1 MGATAAEEFA
11 QAGGAAGAMS
21 VLVIGPGES
30 DRRRLLTDGAFLLVG
45 RHPRACVSLTD
56 ERVSPRH
63 LYLQVLDGHLYGID
77 LGSETGVYHGLA
89 RLSSGWVAPSSF
101 LRLGPYHVSVTF
113 DRAAGL
119 DSRAVPEDPLAHRA
133 QPSTFTPLSAEV
145 FVGNIRRTR
154 WKLTRRLVLFG
165 RGPMARLRLQDK
177 SVSSL
182 HCAVVGTPH
191 GSWVVDLLSREGTFV
206 NETPVRSARLRDGDR
221 LRVGCYELSIRTED
235 HAATPL
241 LATPTALPPFAMT
254 LPGME
259 SSPLRTFTPGLPAH
273 PADASALLPILLQ
286 QFGLFQQQM
295 LEQFQQSMMQM
306 MQTFAQMNNDQMGLI
321 REELAEIRRLNE
333 ELHEARHRLGTGP
346 KEVPQGE
353 KPPTPEAASA
363 TPPPMIHAFPT
374 APPPDPHAGEPA
386 PPAVDVH
393 DWLSGRIAN
402 LEQQRQSVL
411 QRALRK
417 ITGS

>member
-1 MGATAAEEFA
+1 MGPTAAEEFA
-11 QAGGAAGAMS
+11 QAGGAAGALS

-30 DRRRLLTDGAFLLVG
+30 DRRRLLTEGAFLLVG
-45 RHPRACVSLTD
+45 RHPRACVSLSD
-56 ERVSPRH
+56 ERVSSRH
-63 LYLQVLDGHLYGID
+63 LYLQVLDGRLYGID
-77 LGSETGVYHGLA
+77 LGSETGVYHGLT

-101 LRLGPYHVSVTF
+101 LRLGPYHISVQF
-113 DRAAGL
+113 ERAAGA
-119 DSRAVPEDPLAHRA
+119 DSRAVAEDPLAHRA
-133 QPSTFTPLSAEV
+133 QPPTFPPLSADIL
-145 FVGNIRRTR
+145 VGNIRRTR

-177 SVSSL
+177 TVSSL
-182 HCAVVGTPH
+182 HCAVVGTPR
-191 GSWVVDLLSREGTFV
+191 GTWVVDLLSKEGTFV
-206 NETPVRSARLRDGDR
+206 NDTPVRSARLRDGDR
-221 LRVGCYELSIRTED
+221 LRVGCYELLIRTED
-235 HAATPL
+235 RAAPL
-241 LATPTALPPFAMT
+241 LAAPAAPMPSFAMT
-254 LPGME
+254 LPGVE
-259 SSPLRTFTPGLPAH
+259 SSLLRTVTPGLSAH
-273 PADASALLPILLQ
+273 PADASALLPLLLQ

-295 LEQFQQSMMQM
+295 LEQFQQSLMQM

-333 ELHEARHRLGTGP
+333 ELHEARQRLGPGP
-346 KEVPQGE
+346 KELPRSE
-353 KPPTPEAASA
+353 KPPTPEPASA
-363 TPPPMIHAFPT
+363 TFPPMIHAFPI
-374 APPPDPHAGEPA
+374 APPPDPHAGEPS